1 MTSPL
6 WPLLK
11 TFSMQELL
19 HHPWRN
25 LAAVVSVMLGV
36 ALAFSVHLINA
47 SALDEF
53 SQAVRAVGGQAD
65 LELRSKSANSGLQ
78 DMHLAALLK
87 RPEVALAL
95 PVLEL
100 STYALVESQEG
111 SPAKRVL
118 LRVMGVDAL
127 QIAALA
133 PDLMPLPASEGAR
146 MALFAPDSLFLNPAA
161 TLALGRKQAQL
172 QLGMQLKSAQI
183 AGQVR
188 AGGSPL
194 AVMDIAAAQDFFDK
208 FGQLSRIDIRLKA
221 GVERDAFVRAMQ
233 ATSDWRADLSL
244 LPPGDA
250 AERIGNLSRAYR
262 VNLTVLALIALF
274 TGGFLVFSVLAL
286 SVTRRAQQ
294 FALLGVLGLTASQR
308 LQLVLLEAA
317 VLGVLGSVLGI
328 ALGSA
333 LAVLALQLLGGDLGG
348 GFFAG
353 IAPALQWSLP
363 AAAVFAAMGIATAL
377 AGAWRPARVAQAMPP
392 AQTLKGLGQLQ
403 GHAARAWMGPALLLG
418 GGALALAPPLGGVPL
433 GAYVGIALLLI
444 GGIVALPWLVG
455 WVLDR
460 VAPRVAHH
468 LLPLLAVERA
478 RRVRESAAVAVS
490 GVVASLSL
498 AVALTVM
505 VSSFRHSVTQW
516 LDTVLPA
523 SLYVRSGVGS
533 AQDLAYFDPAFVQA
547 AARLPGVQRLTG
559 QRTVPLNLDPAK
571 PAVSLLVRPLQRGPS
586 GALELPLVGES
597 LAVPAG
603 RIGIYV
609 SEAVV
614 DLYGA
619 QVGQNFAPLQKTFG
633 ASDMNA
639 DGSAPTF
646 FVAGI
651 WRDYAR
657 QFGTIA
663 MDSVDFARLSADR
676 RVNDLALWL
685 EPDANVASVE
695 QALRD
700 LADQQAHSSP
710 GLVGPAEQA
719 GQAGQA
725 GQLLEFGSAAQIRA
739 TTLRIFD
746 RSFAVTYWL
755 QAVAVGIGLF
765 GVAASFSAQVLARR
779 KEFGLLAH
787 LGLTRRQILRV
798 VATEGAA
805 WTTLGALAG
814 VALGLAVAVVLVH
827 VVNPQSF
834 HWSME
839 LNLPGWR
846 LFALALSVV
855 LAGTLTAWLSGRAA
869 AGHDAVMAVKED
881 W

>member
-1 MTSPL
+1 MSSPL

-11 TFSMQELL
+11 TFSVQELL

-25 LAAVVSVMLGV
+25 LAAVVAVMLGV

-53 SQAVRAVGGQAD
+53 SQAVRAVSGKAD
-65 LELRSKSANSGLQ
+65 LELRNTGANRRLKDS
-78 DMHLAALLK
+78 HLALLLQ

-100 STYALVESQEG
+100 STYALVSPTDG
-111 SPAKRVL
+111 GPAKRVL
-118 LRVMGVDAL
+118 LRVLGVDTL
-127 QIAALA
+127 QIAAMA
-133 PDLMPLPASEGAR
+133 PELMPLPEREGERLAI
-146 MALFAPDSLFLNPAA
+146 FGPETVFLNPAA
-161 TLALGRKQAQL
+161 TLALGQKTVSL
-172 QLGMQLKSAQI
+172 QRGMQLKSARI

-188 AGGSPL
+188 AGGTPL
-194 AVMDIAAAQDFFDK
+194 AVMDIAAAQDFFDA
-208 FGQLSRIDIRLKA
+208 FEALSRVDIRLKA
-221 GVERDAFVRAMQ
+221 GVDRDAFVRTLQ
-233 ATSDWRADLSL
+233 TSPDWSAELSL
-244 LPPGDA
+244 QPPGDA

-317 VLGVLGSVLGI
+317 VLGVIGSALGI
-328 ALGSA
+328 ALGTA
-333 LAVLALQLLGGDLGG
+333 LADLALHLLGGDLGG

-363 AAAVFAAMGIATAL
+363 AATVFATMGIATAL
-377 AGAWRPARVAQAMPP
+377 AGAWRPARLAQAMPP
-392 AQTLKGLGQLQ
+392 AQTLKGLGTLQ
-403 GHAARAWMGPALLLG
+403 THASRAWVGPTLLLAG
-418 GGALALAPPLGGVPL
+418 CALALTPALGGVPL
-433 GAYVGIALLLI
+433 GAYLGIALLLL

-455 WVLDR
+455 LVLDR
-460 VAPRVAHH
+460 VAPRVAQRV
-468 LLPLLAVERA
+468 LPLLAVERA

-505 VSSFRHSVTQW
+505 VSSFRQSVTHW

-523 SLYVRSGVGS
+523 SLYVRSGVGG
-533 AQDLAYFDPAFVQA
+533 AQELAYFDDAFVQA
-547 AARLPGVQRLTG
+547 AAKLKGVERLTVQRNL
-559 QRTVPLNLDPAK
+559 PLNLDASK
-571 PAVSLLVRPLQRGPS
+571 PAVSLLVR
-586 GALELPLVGES
+586 ALPAQNSASPELPLVGEA

-619 QVGQNFAPLQKTFG
+619 RMGENFAPLQKAFSNGENIDSGKGT
-633 ASDMNA
+633 
-639 DGSAPTF
+639 PF

-663 MDSVDFARLSADR
+663 MDSADFARLSPDR

-685 EPDANVASVE
+685 EPGADVASVE
-695 QALRD
+695 QGLRN
-700 LADQQAHSSP
+700 LADQQAGSRN
-710 GLVGPAEQA
+710 
-719 GQAGQA
+719 GQA

-805 WTTLGALAG
+805 WTALGSIAG
-814 VALGLAVAVVLVH
+814 VLLGLAVAVVLVY

-846 LFALALSVV
+846 LLALAISVV
-855 LAGTLTAWLSGRAA
+855 IAGTVTAWLAGRAA

>member
-1 MTSPL
+1 MYSPL
-6 WPLLK
+6 WSLLK
-11 TFSMQELL
+11 TFSIQELL

-65 LELRSKSANSGLQ
+65 LELRSKAASSSLDDA
-78 DMHLAALLK
+78 HLAALLQ

-100 STYALVESQEG
+100 STYALSSPQDG
-111 SPAKRVL
+111 SEPKRML
-118 LRVMGVDAL
+118 LRVLGVDTL

-133 PDLMPLPASEGAR
+133 PELMPMPASEGAR
-146 MALFAPDSLFLNPAA
+146 MALFAPDTVFLNAA
-161 TLALGRKQAQL
+161 ASLALGRTQVQL
-172 QLGMQLKSAQI
+172 QRGMQLKTAQV
-183 AGQVR
+183 AGHVR

-194 AVMDIAAAQDFFDK
+194 AMMDIAAAQDFFDK
-208 FGQLSRIDIRLKA
+208 FGQLSRVDIRLKA
-221 GVERDAFVRAMQ
+221 GIDRDAFVRAMQ
-233 ATSDWRADLSL
+233 TTSGWRADLSL
-244 LPPGDA
+244 LPPGDP

-294 FALLGVLGLTASQR
+294 FALLGVLGLTARQR
-308 LQLVLLEAA
+308 LHLVLLEAA
-317 VLGVLGSVLGI
+317 ILGVLGSVLGI
-328 ALGSA
+328 GLGTA
-333 LAVLALQLLGGDLGG
+333 LAALALHLLGGDLGG

-363 AAAVFAAMGIATAL
+363 AAGMFAAMGVATAL
-377 AGAWRPARVAQAMPP
+377 AGAWRPARLAQALPP
-392 AQTLKGLGQLQ
+392 AQTLKGLGVLQ
-403 GHAARAWMGPALLLG
+403 GHSAPAWIGPALLLG
-418 GGALALAPPLGGVPL
+418 GCALALAPPVGGVPL
-433 GAYVGIALLLI
+433 GAYLGIALLLM

-455 WVLDR
+455 LVLDR
-460 VAPRVAHH
+460 VAPLVARHV
-468 LLPLLAVERA
+468 LPLLAVERA

-505 VSSFRHSVTQW
+505 VSSFRHSVTTW

-523 SLYVRSGVGS
+523 SLYVRSGVGA

-547 AARLPGVQRLTG
+547 AARLPGVQRLAA
-559 QRTVPLNLDPAK
+559 QRNLPLNLDPAR
-571 PAVSLLVRPLQRGPS
+571 PAVSLLVRSLQS
-586 GALELPLVGES
+586 SKAGAPDLPLVGEA
-597 LAVPAG
+597 LAVPPG
-603 RIGIYV
+603 RIGVYV

-619 QVGQNFAPLQKTFG
+619 RVGQNFEPLQKAFSSMQRKAVGT
-633 ASDMNA
+633 AE
-639 DGSAPTF
+639 F

-663 MDSVDFARLSADR
+663 MDTTDFARLSPDR

-685 EPDANVASVE
+685 EPDASVSGVE
-695 QALRD
+695 QALRA
-700 LADQQAHSSP
+700 LADQQAPSRD
-710 GLVGPAEQA
+710 
-719 GQAGQA
+719 GQA
-725 GQLLEFGSAAQIRA
+725 GQLLEFGSAAQIRT

-798 VATEGAA
+798 VAVEGAA
-805 WTTLGALAG
+805 WTTLGAIAG

-846 LFALALSVV
+846 LLALALSVV
-855 LAGTLTAWLSGRAA
+855 LAGTVTAWLSGRAA

>member
-1 MTSPL
+1 MSSPL

-11 TFSMQELL
+11 TFSIQELL

-25 LAAVVSVMLGV
+25 LAAMVSVMLGV

-65 LELRSKSANSGLQ
+65 LELRSKAAHASLEDAQL
-78 DMHLAALLK
+78 ALLLQ

-100 STYALVESQEG
+100 STYALINPQDG
-111 SPAKRVL
+111 SPSKRVL
-118 LRVMGVDAL
+118 LRVLGVDTL

-133 PDLMPLPASEGAR
+133 PELMPMPAHEGAR
-146 MALFAPDSLFLNPAA
+146 MALFAPDALFLNAA
-161 TLALGRKQAQL
+161 AVLTLGNKTVQL
-172 QLGMQLKSAQI
+172 QHGMQLNTAQV

-221 GVERDAFVRAMQ
+221 GVDRDTFVRTMQ
-233 ATSDWRADLSL
+233 TTPGWSSDLSL
-244 LPPGDA
+244 MPPGDA

-294 FALLGVLGLTASQR
+294 FALLGVLGLTARQR

-317 VLGVLGSVLGI
+317 VLGVLGSTLGI
-328 ALGSA
+328 GLGTA
-333 LAVLALQLLGGDLGG
+333 LADLALHLLGGDLGG

-363 AAAVFAAMGIATAL
+363 AAALFAAMGIATAL
-377 AGAWRPARVAQAMPP
+377 AGAWRPARLAQAMPP
-392 AQTLKGLGQLQ
+392 AQTLKGLGLLQ
-403 GHAARAWMGPALLLG
+403 SHAARAWMGPALLLG
-418 GGALALAPPLGGVPL
+418 GCALALAPPLGGVPL
-433 GAYVGIALLLI
+433 GAYLGIALLLM

-455 WVLDR
+455 QVLDR
-460 VAPRVAHH
+460 VAPLVAERI
-468 LLPLLAVERA
+468 LPLLAVERA

-505 VSSFRHSVTQW
+505 VSSFRHSVTTW

-523 SLYVRSGVGS
+523 SLYVRSGVGG
-533 AQDLAYFDPAFVQA
+533 AQELAYFDDAFVQA
-547 AARLPGVQRLTG
+547 AARLPGVQRLAA
-559 QRTVPLNLDPAK
+559 QRNLPLNLDASK
-571 PAVSLLVRPLQRGPS
+571 PAVSLLVRSLQNNPS
-586 GALELPLVGES
+586 GAPELPLVGEA
-597 LAVPAG
+597 LAVPSG
-603 RIGIYV
+603 HIGIYV

-619 QVGQNFAPLQKTFG
+619 RVGQNFAPLEKAFSAIGGKT
-633 ASDMNA
+633 DVNA
-639 DGSAPTF
+639 AKF

-663 MDSVDFARLSADR
+663 MDSADFAWLSTDR
-676 RVNDLALWL
+676 RINDLALWL
-685 EPDANVASVE
+685 QPGANVASVE

-700 LADQQAHSSP
+700 LADRQAHSSS
-710 GLVGPAEQA
+710 
-719 GQAGQA
+719 GQA
-725 GQLLEFGSAAQIRA
+725 GQLLDFGSAAQIRA

-798 VATEGAA
+798 VAAEGAA
-805 WTTLGALAG
+805 WTTLGAIAG
-814 VALGLAVAVVLVH
+814 VALGLAVAAILVF

-846 LFALALSVV
+846 LLGLALSVV
-855 LAGTLTAWLSGRAA
+855 LAGTATAWLSGRAA